1 MSLKDYMKKEIEQKK
16 DENVFESLSLELS
29 ENEMRIL
36 KRTIIN
42 EELSIPSLVNIIL
55 RDKAGNVIKEENK
68 EELLIREFITENGNI
83 TEKGKAYIES
93 EEVKERLNNSS
104 KVKSSVATH
113 RVVSA
118 NSRGD

>member
-1 MSLKDYMKKEIEQKK
+1 MSLKEYIINEQEKKA
-16 DENVFESLSLELS
+16 DENVFESLELT
-29 ENEMRIL
+29 EKEKRIL
-36 KRTIIN
+36 KATVLN

-93 EEVKERLNNSS
+93 EEVKERLN
-104 KVKSSVATH
+104 KLL
-113 RVVSA
+113 
-118 NSRGD
+118 

>member
-1 MSLKDYMKKEIEQKK
+1 MSLKEYIINEQEKKA
-16 DENVFESLSLELS
+16 DENVFESLDLTEK
-29 ENEMRIL
+29 EKRIL
-36 KRTIIN
+36 KATVLN

-93 EEVKERLNNSS
+93 EEVKERLN
-104 KVKSSVATH
+104 KLL
-113 RVVSA
+113 
-118 NSRGD
+118 